1 MNIHKAYILLL
12 PVFILCC
19 KTKSD
24 GSSYKTAEGKRN
36 IMEIAQ
42 SSFDDTS
49 TYFRIYVD
57 RNERITLNGNPIS
70 IKNIE
75 IRLQNLK
82 NTDGLVFYSSYDI
95 TEDTPGEGG
104 VIDLIK
110 KYQLGIKTFT
120 DSTFAKSFY

>member
-1 MNIHKAYILLL
+1 MNIHRAYLILL

-19 KTKSD
+19 NTKND
-24 GSSYKTAEGKRN
+24 GNSNETTAAKKS
-36 IMEIAQ
+36 ISEIAQ
-42 SSFDDTS
+42 SPFDDTS
-49 TYFRIYVD
+49 KYFRVYVD
-57 RNERITLNGNPIS
+57 RNNLITLNGNPVR

-82 NTDGLVFYSSYDI
+82 SIDGLVFYSSYGI
-95 TEDTPGEGG
+95 TEDTPEEGQ

-110 KYQLGIKTFT
+110 KYRLGIKTFT